1 MSCLDNIVTFKDKC
15 GDEPVSTSGYSLS
28 KAPELSPLVLSDI
41 ANEKYVDGASLAQ
54 SVLEL
59 AILEVKNDFLG
70 VLAGNAVM
78 PNILNLPYT
87 TSQFNIANP
96 LSATP
101 KERGLTLYKTNKAK
115 GRLKKMTIKKVSVL
129 PLVSVANA
137 NVLIYD
143 DGLQYSYPVTL
154 TANLI
159 NTIEINH
166 VVKGA
171 FARVLV
177 DNTAIPMAS
186 SILTCFVGCSGTSP
200 NECGYTKGYNGDG
213 EISAKEGYGIG
224 LEFMCECD
232 YDLILCDLSRAYIG
246 KLIYLKA
253 RSGLLEERLS
263 TNRLNNWIIY
273 GSDEAE
279 KRKKEIDMEY
289 VQTWNTLVDSLPNI
303 LKNYNSDCLVCNRTT
318 IRTNI

>member
-15 GDEPVSTSGYSLS
+15 GDEPISTSGYSLS
-28 KAPELSPLVLSDI
+28 KAPEISPTALAAI
-41 ANEKYVDGASLAQ
+41 ANEKYVDGASLTQ

-78 PNILNLPYT
+78 PNILNITYT

-101 KERGLTLYKTNKAK
+101 KERGITLYKTNKAK
-115 GRLKKMTIKKVSVL
+115 GRMKKMTIKKVSVL
-129 PLVSVANA
+129 PLVNVPDA

-159 NTIEINH
+159 NTIEVNH
-166 VVKGA
+166 VVKGS

-177 DNTAIPMAS
+177 DNTDIPMAS
-186 SILTCFVGCSGTSP
+186 AILTCFIGCGGKVP
-200 NECGYTKGYNGDG
+200 NECGNTKGYNGDG
-213 EISAKEGYGIG
+213 DISAKEGFGIG
-224 LEFMCECD
+224 VEFMCECD
-232 YDLILCDLSRAYIG
+232 YDSILCHLSRAYIG

-253 RSGLLEERLS
+253 RSGLLDERINS
-263 TNRLNNWIIY
+263 NRLNNFIIY
-273 GSDEAE
+273 GKEEAE
-279 KRKKEIDMEY
+279 NRKKEVDMEY

-303 LKNYNSDCLVCNRTT
+303 LKNYNSDCLVCAGTR